1 MTIGSLF
8 SGIGG
13 LELGLE
19 WAGLGPVLW
28 QVEIDPKC
36 RNCLATHWPEAER
49 FEDVCKVGRQELK
62 PVDIICGGFPC
73 QDVSSAGKRAGLSG
87 ARSGL
92 WFEMARVI
100 EELRPRWVVI
110 ENVASG
116 GRKWVD
122 AIRVELER
130 LGYGSLPVPL
140 SAADCG
146 AWHERNRVFIVAH
159 AGLELKHQSLHEEQ
173 PINARRHS
181 RQVSFGGS
189 ATAPDSDAELLRI
202 EQGRECRP
210 NRLRPSQPELHC
222 GWETEPDVVR
232 VVHGLPRGL
241 DEPNKRSHRARM
253 GRARVAQEKALGN
266 SVVPQCGEVVGWV
279 IRELMENKKD

>member
-19 WAGLGPVLW
+19 WAGLGPVMW

-36 RNCLATHWPEAER
+36 RNCLAKHWPDAER
-49 FEDVCKVGRQELK
+49 FEDVCKVGSAELK

-92 WFEMARVI
+92 WSEMARVI
-100 EELRPRWVVI
+100 GELRPRWVVI

-122 AIRVELER
+122 AIRIELDR
-130 LGYGSLPVPL
+130 LGYGSLPIPL

-146 AWHERNRVFIVAH
+146 AWHERARIFVVAYTRGEH
-159 AGLELKHQSLHEEQ
+159 EYEPLYKEQSVNIGGE
-173 PINARRHS
+173 A
-181 RQVSFGGS
+181 RQVFERGGE
-189 ATAPDSDAELLRI
+189 TAAHTDPQQLRQRLRRS
-202 EQGRECRP
+202 ERP
-210 NRLRPSQPELHC
+210 NGLRQAFAKQHC
-222 GWETEPDVVR
+222 GWETEPNLAR
-232 VVHGLPRGL
+232 VVPGFP
-241 DEPNKRSHRARM
+241 
-253 GRARVAQEKALGN
+253 GRVDRERALGN
-266 SVVPQCGEVVGWV
+266 SVVPQCAEVIGN
-279 IRELMENKKD
+279 IIKDLAA